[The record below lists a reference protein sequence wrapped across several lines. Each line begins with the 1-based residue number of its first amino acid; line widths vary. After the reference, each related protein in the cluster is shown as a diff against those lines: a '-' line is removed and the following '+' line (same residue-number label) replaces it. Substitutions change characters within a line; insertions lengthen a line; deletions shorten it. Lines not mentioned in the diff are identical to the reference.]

1 MKLIEVKPVKSVIFS
16 IDYNI
21 VYFYILFHP
30 KHFLYGVDIL
40 DGEIINKDKISPN
53 IGFEYGAYTTAVEGY
68 LSFSDLISFIE
79 VTGKYMK
86 FNVLSSYLKTSLY
99 NNYWVWGTV
108 FSSNKDNNK
117 NLIEFYTRL
126 GKQIE
131 LKLNEI
137 KTI

>member
-1 MKLIEVKPVKSVIFS
+1 MKLIEVKPIKSVIFS

-40 DGEIINKDKISPN
+40 NGEIINKDKISLN
-53 IGFEYGAYTTAVEGY
+53 IGFEYVEGY
-68 LSFSDLISFIE
+68 LSFHDLTSFIE

-108 FSSNKDNNK
+108 FSSNEYNNE

>member
-1 MKLIEVKPVKSVIFS
+1 MKLIEVKPIKSVTFS
-16 IDYNI
+16 IDDNI

-30 KHFLYGVDIL
+30 KHFLYGVEIL
-40 DGEIINKDKISPN
+40 NGEIINKDKISPN
-53 IGFEYGAYTTAVEGY
+53 IGFEYVEGY

-79 VTGKYMK
+79 VTGKYIK

-108 FSSNKDNNK
+108 FSSNEDNNK
-117 NLIEFYTRL
+117 NLIEFYTHL